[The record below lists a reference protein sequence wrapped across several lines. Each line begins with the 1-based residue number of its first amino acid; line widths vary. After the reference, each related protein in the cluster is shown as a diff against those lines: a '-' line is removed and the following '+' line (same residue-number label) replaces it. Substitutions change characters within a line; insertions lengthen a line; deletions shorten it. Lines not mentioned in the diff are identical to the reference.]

1 MPQSLSRRHTFGCV
15 DVRVAVITPF
25 LDRSHGT
32 ERCIIEQLERVPPG
46 LAAEIHIYAQRIEDL
61 RNVIRYQAGVR
72 AQPGSVVWHKVPS
85 IPGPHLLR
93 YIFWFFANRW
103 QRRSD
108 GKHRDL
114 KYDLVYS
121 PGINAAD
128 ADAIAAHIV
137 FHEFYRQVLPQL
149 SLRKTALGGW
159 PRLAHRKLYY
169 RLIMSLE
176 NRIYTRP
183 KVSLAAV
190 SALLAGKMEKYF
202 QCQNVRVIRHGVDTD
217 ELSVGKRLERRSS
230 ARENLGLRSGDFAF
244 LLIGNDWKIKGLDA
258 LLGALRELH
267 DPPWKLLVVGSDERD
282 PYKKYL
288 SESGM
293 QDRVSFLQPSR
304 DVMQF
309 YAAADAY
316 VGPSLEDSYGLPILE
331 AMACGLPVVVSSRAG
346 VSEIIRDGT
355 DGMILRDPENVQ
367 ELAGALRKLMSDP
380 GFCRMLGEEAERT
393 AREHG
398 WDRNAQATWDWL
410 SEVARQ
416 KKGEVAA
423 RS

>member
-1 MPQSLSRRHTFGCV
+1 V
-15 DVRVAVITPF
+15 
-25 LDRSHGT
+25 
-32 ERCIIEQLERVPPG
+32 
-46 LAAEIHIYAQRIEDL
+46 HIYAQRIEDL
-61 RNVIRYQAGVR
+61 RNVIRYQAGEP
-72 AQPGSVVWHKVPS
+72 AQPGMLVWHKVPS
-85 IPGPHLLR
+85 IPGPHLLQ
-93 YIFWFFANRW
+93 YIFWFFANSL
-103 QRRSD
+103 QRRRD

-121 PGINAAD
+121 PGINAAN

-137 FHEFYRQVLPQL
+137 FHEFYQQVRPQL
-149 SLRKTALGGW
+149 SFGKTALSDW
-159 PRLAHRKLYY
+159 PRLAHRRLYY

-176 NRIYTRP
+176 KRIYTGS

-202 QCQNVRVIRHGVDTD
+202 QRQNVHVIRHGVDTD
-217 ELSVGKRLERRSS
+217 ELSVEKRLERRSS
-230 ARENLGLRSGDFAF
+230 AREHFELRAEDFTF

-258 LLGALRELH
+258 LLGALRELREL
-267 DPPWKLLVVGSDERD
+267 PWKLLVVGSDARD
-282 PYKKYL
+282 PYKKTL

-293 QDRVSFLQPSR
+293 QDRVSFLPPSR

-316 VGPSLEDSYGLPILE
+316 VGPSLEDSYGLPVLE

-346 VSEIIRDGT
+346 VSEIIRDGKS
-355 DGMILRDPENVQ
+355 GVILRDPENVQ
-367 ELAGALRKLMSDP
+367 EIAGVLRELMSNP
-380 GFCRMLGEEAERT
+380 AFCRTLGEEAAHT
-393 AREHG
+393 ALEHG

-416 KKGEVAA
+416 KKASWRPIRE
-423 RS
+423 R

>member
-1 MPQSLSRRHTFGCV
+1 
-15 DVRVAVITPF
+15 VRIAVITPF

-32 ERCIIEQLERVPPG
+32 ERCIIEQLERIPPG
-46 LAAEIHIYAQRIEDL
+46 LAEVHIYAQRIEDL
-61 RNVIRYQAGVR
+61 RNVIRYQDGGR
-72 AQPGSVVWHKVPS
+72 AQPGTLLWHTVPS

-93 YIFWFFANRW
+93 YIFWFLANRW
-103 QRRSD
+103 QRRRDSR
-108 GKHRDL
+108 HRDL

-121 PGINAAD
+121 PGINAMD
-128 ADAIAAHIV
+128 ADAIAVHIV
-137 FHEFYRQVLPQL
+137 FHEFHRQVLPQL
-149 SLRKTALGGW
+149 RFRKTALSGW

-176 NRIYTRP
+176 KRIYAGS
-183 KVSLAAV
+183 KVSQAAV

-217 ELSVGKRLERRSS
+217 ELSVAKRLERRRA
-230 ARENLGLRSGDFAF
+230 AREQFGLPPEDFTF

-258 LLGALRELH
+258 LLEALTEMRDL
-267 DPPWKLLVVGSDERD
+267 PWKLLVVGSDERD

-288 SESGM
+288 SESSM
-293 QDRVSFLQPSR
+293 QERVFFLQPSR

-316 VGPSLEDSYGLPILE
+316 AGPSLEDSYGLPVLE

-355 DGMILRDPENVQ
+355 NGVILHDPESVQ
-367 ELAGALRKLMSDP
+367 EIAGVLRKLMSDP
-380 GFCRMLGEEAERT
+380 GFCRTLGEEAERT

-416 KKGEVAA
+416 KKVELAA
-423 RS
+423 KS